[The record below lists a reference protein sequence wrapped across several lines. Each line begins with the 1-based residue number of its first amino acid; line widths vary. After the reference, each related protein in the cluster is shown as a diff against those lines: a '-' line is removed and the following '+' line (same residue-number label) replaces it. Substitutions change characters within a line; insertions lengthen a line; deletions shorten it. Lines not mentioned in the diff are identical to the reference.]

1 MKVKRIIAIILVTA
15 IVYTGLASLVA
26 WLIIRNDRKRSQAN
40 NSTNIE
46 SVEELLPVLTNSNV
60 LLELG
65 DINSLG

>member
-1 MKVKRIIAIILVTA
+1 MKVKRIIAIILITA
-15 IVYTGLASLVA
+15 IVYTGLASFVA
-26 WLIIRNDRKRSQAN
+26 WLIIRNDRKISQAN